1 MAATW
6 GILYQNEE
14 RLGSNNQDNLTMA
27 LIISEIIVSYLVA
40 FLQYYFVYQ
49 MAVVHHTL
57 ASIFPEEKAKKL
69 RRLYIVSAIVANL
82 HFFDLATFLAVYLQ
96 AQESMSIS
104 VTVKE
109 VAVPINITCSI
120 LIKGVVFPS
129 GIYYFYSFMTKKKET
144 MRLLRENSGDVN
156 TSVKF
161 KLVCIW
167 SAILLTLN
175 IIKAV
180 SYIIM
185 DVLI

>member
-1 MAATW
+1 MT
-6 GILYQNEE
+6 
-14 RLGSNNQDNLTMA
+14 
-27 LIISEIIVSYLVA
+27 LIISEIIVSYFIVL
-40 FLQYYFVYQ
+40 LQYYFVYQ

-57 ASIFPEEKAKKL
+57 ASIFPEELAKKL
-69 RRLYIVSAIVANL
+69 RILYIVSAIVANL

-96 AQESMSIS
+96 EQERMGIS
-104 VTVKE
+104 VTVKD
-109 VAVPINITCSI
+109 VAVPINLTCSI
-120 LIKGVVFPS
+120 LIKGVVFSS

-144 MRLLRENSGDVN
+144 MRLLRENSGEVN

-167 SAILLTLN
+167 SGILLTMN
-175 IIKAV
+175 IIKGV